1 MKATQ
6 IAIIGIILF
15 AFAVGIFVYPRMPE
29 QMASHW
35 NAQGEVDGYMPKFWG
50 VFFLP
55 CMLVGL
61 TLLLL
66 LLPRIDPL
74 RKNIAQFQA
83 QYERFVVLA
92 LAFFLYVHLF
102 TLAANLGWEVE
113 IMRVLVPGMAIL
125 FYGAGVLVEHARRNY
140 FIGIRTPWTLAS
152 EEVWNRT
159 HQVGGKWFKIAGLL
173 ALGGVVWPQWG
184 IWFVIVPVL
193 LVTLCATVYSYLEY
207 QKVERSWKH
216 ERGEHERHERANM

>member
-1 MKATQ
+1 MKAFQ
-6 IAIIGIILF
+6 IAIVAIILL
-15 AFAVGIFVYPRMPE
+15 AFAVGISVYPRMPE

-35 NAQGEVDGYMPKFWG
+35 NAQGQVDGYMPRFWG

-55 CMLVGL
+55 FMLVGL
-61 TLLLL
+61 ALLLL

-74 RKNIAQFQA
+74 RENIERFRA

-92 LAFFLYVHLF
+92 LGFFLYVYLF
-102 TLAANLGWEVE
+102 TLAANLGWEVQ
-113 IMRVLVPGMAIL
+113 IMRVLAPGMALL
-125 FYGAGVLVEHARRNY
+125 FYSTGVLVEHAKRNY

-159 HQVGGKWFKIAGLL
+159 HRVGGKWFKGAGLL

-184 IWFVIVPVL
+184 VYFVLVPVL
-193 LVTLCATVYSYLEY
+193 LAALYAMVYSYLEY
-207 QKVERSWKH
+207 QKVEAVQRKT
-216 ERGEHERHERANM
+216 

>member
-1 MKATQ
+1 MKAMR
-6 IAIIGIILF
+6 IAIVAIILL
-15 AFAVGIFVYPRMPE
+15 AFAAGISVYPRMPAR
-29 QMASHW
+29 MASHW
-35 NAQGEVDGYMPKFWG
+35 NAQGEVDGYMTRFWG

-55 CMLVGL
+55 FMLVGL
-61 TLLLL
+61 ALLLL

-92 LAFFLYVHLF
+92 LAFFLYVYLF
-102 TLAANLGWEVE
+102 TLAANLGWKVD
-113 IMRVLVPGMAIL
+113 IIRVLAPGMAIL
-125 FYGAGVLVEHARRNY
+125 FYGVGVLVEHAKRNY

-159 HQVGGKWFKIAGLL
+159 HQAGGKWFKVAALF

-184 IWFVIVPVL
+184 IWFIMVPVL
-193 LVTLCATVYSYLEY
+193 LVALYTMVYSYLEY
-207 QKVERSWKH
+207 Q
-216 ERGEHERHERANM
+216 